1 MIDRFFYFVDKHK
14 YGILAVF
21 ITYNFLFIYLKV
33 KSYDQIIPL
42 EPFVTESR
50 IEIPEDEIELLPEN
64 ITVNP
69 EYDYNKIVNTVSDL
83 NDKRKRSDK
92 KWAEYES
99 INNSSSK
106 ENNEKELSESQKHLE
121 DLKKQIEER
130 NKKENKDKDKPQ
142 NNDNNNNSNSTNAV
156 KGTVLVSYDIN
167 GRKHTRLDAP
177 GYTCRGGGKIGIK
190 VKVDRYGDV
199 ISAKFDPSKSTT
211 SAACMIEIAI
221 KYAKRKSRFN
231 TTNASNEGWIY
242 YIFVAQ

>member
-33 KSYDQIIPL
+33 KSYDQIIPF
-42 EPFVTESR
+42 ETFVNESR

-69 EYDYNKIVNTVSDL
+69 KYDYNNIVNTVSDI
-83 NDKRKRSDK
+83 NDKRERSDK

-99 INNSSSK
+99 IKNASNKSDI
-106 ENNEKELSESQKHLE
+106 EKELSDSKKHLE

-130 NKKENKDKDKPQ
+130 NKEDDKDKDKTQ
-142 NNDNNNNSNSTNAV
+142 NKENNNNSNTANAV

-167 GRKHTRLDAP
+167 GRKHMKLDAP
-177 GYTCRGGGKIGIK
+177 GYTCRGAGKIGIK
-190 VKVDRYGDV
+190 VKVDQYGDV
-199 ISAKFDPSKSTT
+199 ISAKFDPSKSTA
-211 SAACMIEIAI
+211 SATCMIEVAI
-221 KYAKRKSRFN
+221 KYAQRKSRFN
-231 TTNASNEGWIY
+231 RTNTSNEGWIY

>member
-33 KSYDQIIPL
+33 KSYDQMIPF
-42 EPFVTESR
+42 EIFETESR

-69 EYDYNKIVNTVSDL
+69 KYDYNNIVNTVSDL

-99 INNSSSK
+99 IKNASSK
-106 ENNEKELSESQKHLE
+106 EDNEKELSESQKHLE

-142 NNDNNNNSNSTNAV
+142 NNDNNNCHDNQEAALLLSRLLLVLPRPPNDHCSSRNNTNP
-156 KGTVLVSYDIN
+156 K
-167 GRKHTRLDAP
+167 P
-177 GYTCRGGGKIGIK
+177 
-190 VKVDRYGDV
+190 
-199 ISAKFDPSKSTT
+199 
-211 SAACMIEIAI
+211 
-221 KYAKRKSRFN
+221 
-231 TTNASNEGWIY
+231 
-242 YIFVAQ
+242 

>member
-33 KSYDQIIPL
+33 KSYDLIIPF
-42 EPFVTESR
+42 ETFVNESR
-50 IEIPEDEIELLPEN
+50 IEVPEDEIELLPEN

-69 EYDYNKIVNTVSDL
+69 KYDYNKIVNTVSDL

-92 KWAEYES
+92 KWTEYES
-99 INNSSSK
+99 IDKASNKSDI
-106 ENNEKELSESQKHLE
+106 EKELSDSKKHLE

-130 NKKENKDKDKPQ
+130 NKKDNKEIDKTQ
-142 NNDNNNNSNSTNAV
+142 NKNNNNNSNTANAV

-167 GRKHTRLDAP
+167 GRKHLKLDAP
-177 GYTCRGGGKIGIK
+177 GYTCRGAGKIGIK
-190 VKVDRYGDV
+190 VKVDQYGDV
-199 ISAKFDPSKSTT
+199 ISAKFDPSKSTA
-211 SAACMIEIAI
+211 SATCMIEVAI
-221 KYAKRKSRFN
+221 KYAQRKSRFN
-231 TTNASNEGWIY
+231 STNTSNEGWIY